1 MYSTTMR
8 SLSSGINFSEF
19 AEKVDQ
25 FLDILSYLP
34 FYKFFISN
42 CLEMPQNNEEYPS
55 PDFLPSDDSEDHTY
69 RNND

>member
-19 AEKVDQ
+19 AEKSSSI
-25 FLDILSYLP
+25 LDILSYLP
-34 FYKFFISN
+34 FLKIIISN

-55 PDFLPSDDSEDHTY
+55 PDFLPSDDSENHTY